1 MGRHKSSVDELIET
15 DVGQCEFVKQE
26 LALEATEKISELME
40 ASKVT
45 KSELARR
52 TGSSKA
58 YITQVLAGSRNI
70 TVHTLAALAFALG
83 YRIELHAAPLA
94 VANSVEVPS
103 IELTKIPMQLPAPC
117 DNEMERAQPAPI
129 RILDDINSH
138 SQALPQAA

>member
-1 MGRHKSSVDELIET
+1 MGRHKSSVDELTET
-15 DVGQCEFVKQE
+15 DVGRCEFVKQE

-40 ASKVT
+40 ASQVT

-83 YRIELHAAPLA
+83 YRIELHTTPIA
-94 VANSVEVPS
+94 VANSLEVPS
-103 IELTKIPMQLPAPC
+103 IELTRIPLELLAPC
-117 DNEMERAQPAPI
+117 DNELERAQPAPI
-129 RILDDINSH
+129 CIFDETTFLY
-138 SQALPQAA
+138 QALRQAA